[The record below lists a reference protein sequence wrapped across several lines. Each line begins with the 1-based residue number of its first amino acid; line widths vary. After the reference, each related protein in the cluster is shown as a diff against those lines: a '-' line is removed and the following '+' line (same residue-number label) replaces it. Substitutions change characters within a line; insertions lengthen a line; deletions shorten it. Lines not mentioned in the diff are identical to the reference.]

1 MVAVSSP
8 GLAGRALVQVALPTR
23 DLARAK
29 AFYEGQLGL
38 PLLMET
44 NGMAFFS
51 LANVRLMVG
60 EREAETLGPGVIYID
75 APDLPDLAA
84 GLEARGVA
92 FVGPAETL
100 QRTADGDLQ
109 LRFFRDPDENM
120 IGLMG
125 VVRSGMRQA

>member
-1 MVAVSSP
+1 MSAAPSS

-29 AFYEGQLGL
+29 AFYADVLGL
-38 PLLMET
+38 PLLLET

-51 LANVRLMVG
+51 LANARLMVG

-109 LRFFRDPDENM
+109 LRFFRDPDQNM
-120 IGLMG
+120 VGLMG
-125 VVRSGMRQA
+125 VVKTA